1 MHPLQKKMSA
11 EMAGELIQILSY
23 WSTSAI
29 DHTYGGFLGERDFYN
44 TLVPEAPKG
53 IILNSRILWSFSAAS
68 NHLQTNEYK
77 ALCDRSF
84 LYLQQYF
91 RDEKYGGVYWE
102 LDYQGRPVN
111 LRKQVYAQAFMIY
124 ALSEYFIFSKN
135 PLALQW
141 ALEIYCL
148 IEKYAN
154 DRKFG
159 GYTEAFARDWSN
171 IEDMR
176 LSEKDAN
183 EAKTMNTH
191 LHVLEAYTNLYRVH
205 REKALENQLRFLIEK
220 FLNTFYD
227 NKTKHFNLF
236 FNEQWQVKGQ
246 IISYGH
252 DIEAAWLLIE
262 AAKVIQDKNLIILTS
277 EAAMQIADTFMDE
290 ALGKDGGVCNEF
302 NPETGILDTDKHWWP
317 QVEAIIGLNY
327 AWQLSKEEK
336 YLLCAVSIWEFTK
349 KNIIDRI
356 NGEWHWRVNSK
367 GEPSTTDYKMGMWKA
382 PYHNSRA
389 CIQMNRPIDI

>member
-1 MHPLQKKMSA
+1 
-11 EMAGELIQILSY
+11 
-23 WSTSAI
+23 
-29 DHTYGGFLGERDFYN
+29 
-44 TLVPEAPKG
+44 
-53 IILNSRILWSFSAAS
+53 
-68 NHLQTNEYK
+68 
-77 ALCDRSF
+77 
-84 LYLQQYF
+84 
-91 RDEKYGGVYWE
+91 
-102 LDYQGRPVN
+102 
-111 LRKQVYAQAFMIY
+111 
-124 ALSEYFIFSKN
+124 
-135 PLALQW
+135 LALQW
-141 ALEIYCL
+141 ALEIYSL

-171 IEDMR
+171 IDDMR

-205 REKALENQLRFLIEK
+205 REKALESQLRFLIEK
-220 FLNTFYD
+220 FLITFYD
-227 NKTKHFNLF
+227 KKTKHFNLF

-262 AAKVIQDKNLIILTS
+262 AAKVIQDKNLIILTG
-277 EAAMQIADTFMDE
+277 EAALQIADAFMDE

-336 YLLCAVSIWEFTK
+336 YLACASSIWDFTK
-349 KNIIDRI
+349 NSIIDKI

-367 GEPSTTDYKMGMWKA
+367 GEPNTTDYKMGMWKA

-389 CIQMNRPIDI
+389 CIQMNR